1 MAYHIK
7 LPHIFIALF
16 LFLLFPVTFYKIP
29 SPGLDSSYVIAIH
42 LAFKY
47 HLTFGKDLVF
57 TFGPLAILNDRYP
70 IGVTRWVYLLFDI
83 YFFVTLFFLLKK
95 VFSIG
100 GGRARSFFIAM
111 GLVLALFEPS
121 FQWYFLF
128 FLFYL
133 FHFIKEPGKKM
144 AILQPALL
152 SILCFYYKLNLGIT
166 AVLLFVVAL
175 HYVLIRRKITIGRY
189 ALLLCIYG
197 LCILLSARL
206 LNVDL
211 PGYTTGGLQLID
223 SYNDAMFLQPG
234 DAKKFLF
241 AALLLLLLFAGRC
254 CFLLAVSIRQKCITR
269 HLDELLIHGFTG
281 LALFILFKSSFVRM
295 DSPHISHFF
304 YVASLPV
311 AFLYLYTPSHLNKR
325 IVDISYLSILGISWL
340 AANTIPGIGNIYK
353 KIIDSNYIVT
363 AVHKPGN
370 YYRGFRDYP
379 EAAERPVRPELGNT
393 ELKKIIGDR
402 SVDIIPSEISTIY
415 FNGLR
420 YDPRPVIQSYSA
432 YNAYLDSLNYQKYM
446 SPDAPDYIL
455 FSLSSIDDRYAFFDE
470 SRTKLAIFSHYTLAG
485 EVGGNLLLQKK
496 SPAVLQMDSTTAVD
510 SGRLG
515 EDIPVNAPPG
525 LSYTKIFLD
534 YTLRGR
540 IRRWFYQP
548 PPLTITL
555 VLTDGERM
563 TYRAIPTMLKDGILL
578 GKYIDTRQDFQLLM
592 LSGGLLG
599 TPISKIRIEEDPQIG
614 GFVTDIKIVNTYY
627 TFPPKTQQESK
638 LDSLEILRLNR
649 DIDSNKPCIADTAI
663 YTPDNFP
670 CWIESSKSYSS
681 LIRIQGWAY
690 RRGSDQEHLVVK
702 VIVRSGNS
710 VYVLPSEKQ
719 NRPDVAGYYKLK
731 DVIVQG
737 FFARVSKSQ
746 LPPGDY
752 QIGILLSDPTDG
764 KEWVRYT
771 DSRIHL

>member
-1 MAYHIK
+1 MAYYIK
-7 LPHIFIALF
+7 LHHLFIALF

-57 TFGPLAILNDRYP
+57 NFGPLAILNDRYP

-83 YFFVTLFFLLKK
+83 YFLVTLFFLLKR
-95 VFSIG
+95 VFSNG
-100 GGRARSFFIAM
+100 GGRARSLFIAM
-111 GLVLALFEPS
+111 GLVLALFEPA

-133 FHFIKEPGKKM
+133 FNFIKEPGKKM
-144 AILQPALL
+144 AVLQPALL
-152 SILCFYYKLNLGIT
+152 SILCFYYKVNLGIT
-166 AVLLFVVAL
+166 AILLFVVAL

-189 ALLLCIYG
+189 ALLLCGYG
-197 LCILLSARL
+197 LCIWLSARL

-211 PGYTTGGLQLID
+211 PGYTRGSLQLID

-241 AALLLLLLFAGRC
+241 AALLLLVLFAGRC
-254 CFLLAVSIRQKCITR
+254 CVLLAVLIHQKGVAA
-269 HLDELLIHGFTG
+269 HLDELLIHGITG

-304 YVASLPV
+304 YVVSLPL

-325 IVDISYLSILGISWL
+325 IADISFLSTLGIAWL

-353 KIIDSNYIVT
+353 KVIDRNYIAT

-370 YYRGFRDYP
+370 YFQGFRDYP

-432 YNAYLDSLNYQKYM
+432 FNSYLDSLNYQKYM
-446 SPDAPDYIL
+446 SSDAPDFIL
-455 FSLSSIDDRYAFFDE
+455 FSLGSIDDRYAFFDE

-496 SPAVLQMDSTTAVD
+496 SPAVLQTDSTTVIS

-515 EDIPVNAPPG
+515 EDIPVNDRPG
-525 LSYTKIFLD
+525 LSYTKIFVG
-534 YTLRGR
+534 YTFRGR
-540 IRRWFYQP
+540 IRRWVYQP

-563 TYRAIPTMLKDGILL
+563 TYRAIPTMLEDGILL
-578 GKYIDTRQDFQLLM
+578 NKYIDTRQDFQLLM
-592 LSGGLLG
+592 WSGGHLG
-599 TPISKIRIEEDPQIG
+599 TPISQFRIEEDPQIG
-614 GFVTDIKIVNTYY
+614 GFVNDIKIVSTYY
-627 TFPPKTQQESK
+627 TFPPKTERESQ
-638 LDSLEILRLNR
+638 LDSLEIVRLNR
-649 DIDSNKPCIADTAI
+649 DIDSYKPCIADTVMF
-663 YTPDNFP
+663 TPDNFP
-670 CWIESSKSYSS
+670 CWIESSKAYSS

-690 RRGSDQEHLVVK
+690 RKLSDQERVVAK
-702 VIVRSGNS
+702 VIVRSGNT

-719 NRPDVAGYYKLK
+719 DRPDIAGYYNLK
-731 DVIVQG
+731 GVIVQG

-752 QIGILLSDPTDG
+752 QIGVLLSDPTAG